1 MTILRPHLNWKT
13 LAVLT
18 IAVAVLALSIRSVS
32 AQDFMERSR
41 KQGPPPEEKHPT
53 VSDKDYKAAL
63 QKIPTPTEKY
73 DPWGGARP
81 ADQAKTAAK
90 PAKKTN

>member
-1 MTILRPHLNWKT
+1 
-13 LAVLT
+13 
-18 IAVAVLALSIRSVS
+18 
-32 AQDFMERSR
+32 MERSR

-81 ADQAKTAAK
+81 ADQTKV
-90 PAKKTN
+90 AKKSI

>member
-1 MTILRPHLNWKT
+1 MTILLT
-13 LAVLT
+13 LWRSRGPAVLT
-18 IAVAVLALSIRSVS
+18 ITIAVLALSIRNAP
-32 AQDFMERSR
+32 AQDFMEHS
-41 KQGPPPEEKHPT
+41 KKSGPAPEEKHLT

-81 ADQAKTAAK
+81 ADQSKTTKK
-90 PAKKTN
+90 PN

>member
-1 MTILRPHLNWKT
+1 MTILLTLLSPRA

-18 IAVAVLALSIRSVS
+18 IVAVLLALPIGSAS

-41 KQGPPPEEKHPT
+41 KMGPAPEEKHPT

-81 ADQAKTAAK
+81 DQTKADTKST
-90 PAKKTN
+90 KKSN

>member
-1 MTILRPHLNWKT
+1 L
-13 LAVLT
+13 
-18 IAVAVLALSIRSVS
+18 IAVSVLALSIRSTP
-32 AQDFMERSR
+32 AQDFMERSK
-41 KQGPPPEEKHPT
+41 KQGPLPEERHPT

-81 ADQAKTAAK
+81 ADPSKTA
-90 PAKKTN
+90 KKSK

>member
-1 MTILRPHLNWKT
+1 MTTSRSLWRARAL
-13 LAVLT
+13 VLT
-18 IAVAVLALSIRSVS
+18 IAVAALALSFRS
-32 AQDFMERSR
+32 AGCQDFMERSR

-81 ADQAKTAAK
+81 AAPDKTT
-90 PAKKTN
+90 KKKN

>member
-1 MTILRPHLNWKT
+1 MTILLTLWRSRG

-18 IAVAVLALSIRSVS
+18 IAVAALALSIRSTP
-32 AQDFMERSR
+32 AQDFMEHSKRM
-41 KQGPPPEEKHPT
+41 GPAPEEKHPT

-81 ADQAKTAAK
+81 ADRSKTIKK
-90 PAKKTN
+90 PN

>member
-1 MTILRPHLNWKT
+1 MTDLLNLWT
-13 LAVLT
+13 SRALTVLT
-18 IAVAVLALSIRSVS
+18 IALAAVALPIRSAG
-32 AQDFMERSR
+32 AQDFMEHSMKR
-41 KQGPPPEEKHPT
+41 GPAPEEKHPT

-81 ADQAKTAAK
+81 ADPAKTTKK
-90 PAKKTN
+90 PN